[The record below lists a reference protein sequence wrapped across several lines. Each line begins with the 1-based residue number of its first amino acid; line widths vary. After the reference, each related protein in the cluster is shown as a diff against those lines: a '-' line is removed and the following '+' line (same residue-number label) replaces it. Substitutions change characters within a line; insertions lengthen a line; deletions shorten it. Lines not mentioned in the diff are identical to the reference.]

1 MDIVPDAV
9 KWFDNPNYSISG
21 TISGAGVGGA
31 NHTTGQARSIS
42 GSIYTDQLPGNYV
55 VNLERIVPYLI
66 KGMQEQQVIIDSL
79 VNRISIL
86 ENKIL

>member
-1 MDIVPDAV
+1 MIAQDLLYIVPEAV

-21 TISGAGVGGA
+21 ISSGA
-31 NHTTGQARSIS
+31 IS
-42 GSIYTDQLPGNYV
+42 GSIYNDQLPGNYV

-79 VNRISIL
+79 VSRISIL